1 MDKPQKPWE
10 TLCEAGAGEKLLHIQ
25 RSTPS
30 SMILGSAVV
39 QGPTLQSHPAIGED
53 RRRETEGD
61 KQQVGTG
68 RGTKHWCPGGR
79 EVQAL
84 VQSLGEL

>member
-39 QGPTLQSHPAIGED
+39 QGPTLQSPSHWRGQE
-53 RRRETEGD
+53 EGD
-61 KQQVGTG
+61 
-68 RGTKHWCPGGR
+68 RG
-79 EVQAL
+79 
-84 VQSLGEL
+84 